1 MTCTTSQNDGNAT
14 VKFEGSMCVA
24 EIAPVKQEL
33 ISALGS
39 CDSLL
44 MDLTEATDFDTAG
57 VQLLH
62 CAVSSAVAA
71 KKSIAVVGVSQDL
84 KDAVDRI
91 GLSFE
96 GIVDR
101 WEDIA
106 DV

>member
-1 MTCTTSQNDGNAT
+1 MCTTIHNNGNAT
-14 VKFEGSMCVA
+14 VKLQGSMCVA
-24 EIAPVKQEL
+24 ELVPVRQEV

-39 CDSLL
+39 CDFLQ
-44 MDLTEATDFDTAG
+44 MDLTETTDFDTAG

-62 CAVSSAVAA
+62 CVASSAVAA
-71 KKSIAVVGVSQDL
+71 GKSIAIVGVSRDL
-84 KDAVDRI
+84 REAVDRI